1 MINAAHQPST
11 PSPVGG
17 SASDEADSLA
27 PLARYDVLDTPPEP
41 AFDRLVRLAALLLDV
56 PIAVISLVD
65 AGRQW
70 IKARYGLDMRDA
82 PRTIAFCDHAIR
94 GTGILVVP
102 DAELDPRFR
111 DNPVV
116 TGDVRLRFCAGAP
129 LVTPDG
135 FALGTICAIDRTPR
149 QLSARDAVVLAA
161 LAEQAFHELEV
172 RSTLGELYRELA
184 EGRRTT
190 RTLQD
195 EGAKLA
201 ALLNATENAVVT
213 TDTDGRVASLNR
225 AAEAM
230 FGFEPGQSI
239 GKPIAELIS
248 TEDDHANCENLTGSS
263 NGYGRRQDG
272 TQFPIEVSR
281 ARWADARGDLAA
293 GAIVRDVTER
303 HRSEAEARRRIAS
316 VHSHDKLAALGRT
329 AGGVAHELNN
339 LLQPII
345 GLTQLELDQL
355 PNEGTD
361 EQMETRESLAMILT
375 SGNQAREVVRKLL
388 TFARKAKPAVAL
400 VDFPAALRRSMASFG
415 ELLPPGVHLEQ
426 IIDATAAGV
435 ATINESELAEIM
447 ANLAINAVH
456 AMDGKGT
463 LTIRLDRLE
472 LTEAAASSGVTAGCW
487 FRISIADNGHGMDAK
502 TKAQIFEPFF
512 TTKAIGQGTG
522 LGLSIVYGVLRDWK
536 GVITVDSTVGRG
548 STFTLYIPVSQ
559 TL

>member
-17 SASDEADSLA
+17 SASDEADRLA
-27 PLARYDVLDTPPEP
+27 ALARYEVLDTPPEP

-70 IKARYGLDMRDA
+70 VKARYGLDMRDA

-111 DNPVV
+111 DNSVV
-116 TGDVRLRFCAGAP
+116 TGDGRLRFCAGAP

-161 LAEQAFHELEV
+161 LAEQALNELEV
-172 RSTLGELYRELA
+172 RSALGELYREVA
-184 EGRRTT
+184 EGRRIA

-248 TEDDHANCENLTGSS
+248 TEDDNANCENLTRSI
-263 NGYGRRQDG
+263 NGYGQRQDG

-281 ARWADARGDLAA
+281 AHWTDARGDLAS

-303 HRSEAEARRRIAS
+303 HRAEAEARRRIAS

-355 PNEGTD
+355 PNEGTA

-400 VDFPAALRRSMASFG
+400 VDFPAALRRSIASFG

-426 IIDATAAGV
+426 IIDAAAAGV
-435 ATINESELAEIM
+435 ATLNESELAEIM

-472 LTEAAASSGVTAGCW
+472 LTEAAASLGVAAGCW
-487 FRISIADNGHGMDAK
+487 FRISIADNGHGMDAE

-536 GVITVDSTVGRG
+536 GSITVDSTVGRG

>member
-17 SASDEADSLA
+17 SASDEADRLA
-27 PLARYDVLDTPPEP
+27 ALARYEVLDTPPEP

-70 IKARYGLDMRDA
+70 VKARYGLDMRDA

-111 DNPVV
+111 DNSVV

-161 LAEQAFHELEV
+161 LAEQALNELEV
-172 RSTLGELYRELA
+172 RSALGELYREVA
-184 EGRRTT
+184 EGRRIA

-248 TEDDHANCENLTGSS
+248 TEDDNANCENLTRSI
-263 NGYGRRQDG
+263 NGYGQRQDG

-281 ARWADARGDLAA
+281 AHWTDARGDLAS

-303 HRSEAEARRRIAS
+303 HRAEAEARRRIAS

-355 PNEGTD
+355 PNEGTA

-400 VDFPAALRRSMASFG
+400 VDFPAALRRSIASFG

-426 IIDATAAGV
+426 IIDAAAAGV
-435 ATINESELAEIM
+435 ATLNESELAEIM

-472 LTEAAASSGVTAGCW
+472 LTEAAASLGVAAGCW
-487 FRISIADNGHGMDAK
+487 FRISIADNGHGMDAE

-536 GVITVDSTVGRG
+536 GSITVDSTVGRG